1 LLHRAISGAA
11 AVFRLVAPPRR
22 GTLPGEDG
30 ITVSASAKP
39 FRTGQLSGET
49 QLQDA
54 KTGSPAA
61 TPALQDK
68 SEGFW
73 PKGWWSIV
81 DYKIGIIPLPVF
93 VILFAV
99 IAGFAVTGKV
109 PSDILM
115 AIVLLSM
122 GGFTCAE
129 LGKRIPIIRNIGAAA
144 IFATF
149 IPSFLAY
156 HQLLPASIL
165 DSVKDFTKDSNFLYL
180 FISCIIV
187 GSILGMDRGVLIK
200 GFLKIFAPLA
210 AGSVAGGI
218 VGTLVGTLLGLGAHH
233 TFFFVVVPIMAGGV
247 GEGAI
252 PLSIGYSQILHQPQG
267 DLFAQ
272 VLPPVMLGSLT
283 AILLSGTLNYVGKK
297 YPHLTGE
304 GRLQPG
310 EHDELELE
318 EEGADDHVDV
328 ATVAAAVVTAVT
340 LYLIGALAQRE
351 LGFPAPVVMLVIA
364 VFLKLARA
372 VSPSLQVGAFHVYK
386 FFSTAVTYPL
396 LFAIGVALTPWD
408 KLVAAFTLPYV
419 ITIVSTVVTIITTG
433 FFVGGWMK
441 MYPIDTAIV
450 TACHSGQGGTGDVA
464 ILTAA
469 NRMQLMP
476 FAQIATRIGGAL
488 TVTVVLIVLSQIS

>member
-1 LLHRAISGAA
+1 MVQDTQAVARVEPDAA
-11 AVFRLVAPPRR
+11 
-22 GTLPGEDG
+22 G
-30 ITVSASAKP
+30 
-39 FRTGQLSGET
+39 
-49 QLQDA
+49 
-54 KTGSPAA
+54 
-61 TPALQDK
+61 
-68 SEGFW
+68 GFW

-81 DYKIGIIPLPVF
+81 DYKIGIVPLPIF
-93 VILFAV
+93 FILIAV
-99 IAGFAVTGKV
+99 IAGFAATGTV

-149 IPSFLAY
+149 IPSYLAF
-156 HQLLPASIL
+156 HHLLPASIL
-165 DSVKDFTKDSNFLYL
+165 NSVTQFTKDSNFLYL

-200 GFLKIFAPLA
+200 GFLKIFVPLVT
-210 AGSVAGGI
+210 GSAVGCI
-218 VGTLVGTLLGLGAHH
+218 VGTLVGTVLGIGAYH

-267 DLFAQ
+267 DLFAE

-283 AILLSGTLNYVGKK
+283 AIILAGTLNYVGKR
-297 YPHLTGE
+297 YPNLTGE

-318 EEGADDHVDV
+318 EEDDDAHVDV
-328 ATVAAAVVTAVT
+328 TTIAAAVVTAVT
-340 LYLIGALAQRE
+340 LYLIGALTQRMF
-351 LGFPAPVVMLVIA
+351 GFPAPVAMLIIA
-364 VFLKLARA
+364 VMLKLARA
-372 VSPSLQVGAFHVYK
+372 VSPSLQLGSFHVYK

-396 LFAIGVALTPWD
+396 LFAIGVSLTPWD
-408 KLVAAFTLPYV
+408 KLVAAFTVPYL
-419 ITIVSTVVTIITTG
+419 ITIVSTVVAIIATG

-464 ILTAA
+464 ILTAG

-476 FAQIATRIGGAL
+476 FAQIATRIGGAA
-488 TVTVVLIVLSQIS
+488 TVTLVLIILTQIG

>member
-1 LLHRAISGAA
+1 
-11 AVFRLVAPPRR
+11 
-22 GTLPGEDG
+22 
-30 ITVSASAKP
+30 
-39 FRTGQLSGET
+39 
-49 QLQDA
+49 LQDA
-54 KTGSPAA
+54 KSLAPV
-61 TPALQDK
+61 LQRETSQNETSQHETSQQK
-68 SEGFW
+68 PLQRETSAFW
-73 PKGWWSIV
+73 PNGWWSIV
-81 DYKIGIIPLPVF
+81 DFKIGIIPLPVF
-93 VILFAV
+93 VISFAV
-99 IAGFAVTGKV
+99 IAGFALTGKV

-115 AIVLLSM
+115 AIVLLSL
-122 GGFTCAE
+122 GGFSCAE

-149 IPSFLAY
+149 IPSYLAY
-156 HQLLPASIL
+156 HQFLPASIL
-165 DSVKDFTKDSNFLYL
+165 DSVRDFTKDSNFLYL

-187 GSILGMDRGVLIK
+187 GSILGMDRAVLIK
-200 GFLKIFAPLA
+200 GFLKIFIPLA

-218 VGTLVGTLLGLGAHH
+218 VGTVVGILLGLGAYH

-252 PLSIGYSQILHQPQG
+252 PLSIGYSQILHQSQG

-272 VLPPVMLGSLT
+272 ILPPVMLGSLT
-283 AILLSGTLNYVGKK
+283 AILLAGTLNFVGKK

-310 EHDELELE
+310 EHEELKGE
-318 EEGADDHVDV
+318 EDFADDRVDV
-328 ATVAAAVVTAVT
+328 ATVGAAVVTAVT
-340 LYLIGALAQRE
+340 LYLIGALGQR
-351 LGFPAPVVMLVIA
+351 LFGFPAPVVMLVIA
-364 VFLKLARA
+364 VTLKLARA

-386 FFSTAVTYPL
+386 FFATAVTYPL
-396 LFAIGVALTPWD
+396 LFAIGIALTPWD

-419 ITIVSTVVTIITTG
+419 ITIASTVTTIMTTA
-433 FFVGGWMK
+433 FFVGGWMG

-488 TVTVVLIVLSQIS
+488 TVTVVLIVLTQIG